1 MSVWLK
7 CCDRLSGQWGHSV
20 WSLGRLPLILLTCVI
35 PTWGIPCDMLW
46 LYWHGLRPIP
56 LSDMLH
62 VLCVVTLISHA
73 SILITIPDFKLAR
86 HKCQCFKFRGYFTNY
101 CSNKLHSTNVKGS
114 HSIIFQSGLQC
125 YEWQL
130 ISQQTQ
136 EAIIDCGKNM
146 FMSIIFYWQSFIFF
160 KYHRK

>member
-1 MSVWLK
+1 
-7 CCDRLSGQWGHSV
+7 
-20 WSLGRLPLILLTCVI
+20 
-35 PTWGIPCDMLW
+35 MLW
-46 LYWHGLRPIP
+46 QAQWSVRTLRLVTGSTPIDPLDMCDSDMRDPVWHVVIILTWPQTNP
-56 LSDMLH
+56 MSDMLH
-62 VLCVVTLISHA
+62 VLCVVCVVTLTSHA

-101 CSNKLHSTNVKGS
+101 CSNKLHSTNVKWS
-114 HSIIFQSGLQC
+114 HFIIFQSGLQC

-146 FMSIIFYWQSFIFF
+146 FMSIIFYWQSFIFY

>member
-1 MSVWLK
+1 MVSEDTPSGHWVDSHWSSWHVWFRQEGSRVT
-7 CCDRLSGQWGHSV
+7 CCDYTDMASDQSHV
-20 WSLGRLPLILLTCVI
+20 WHAAL
-35 PTWGIPCDMLW
+35 
-46 LYWHGLRPIP
+46 
-56 LSDMLH
+56 LH

-146 FMSIIFYWQSFIFF
+146 FMSIIFYWQSFIFY